1 MNVNFVKEFGKNK
14 YIVVDPNSEVKLKKI
29 DDFSSA
35 STFYVFDP
43 STNRT
48 KKLSN
53 PQFKELFS
61 SNVKELENLLD
72 LIVKRNIENERTK
85 LTEEFEELS
94 TNVFNEE
101 ISKQNFLKFI
111 GTFSSMQAV
120 PDTLNVGNIFEIV
133 NDDITEFYIVLSE
146 NKISRLYTKNEIHNV
161 LSNYYKNV
169 YIDELIDKLKT
180 TMFNQKYEF
189 EKELDRI
196 KTSLNNFITYKEF
209 LALKHQ
215 YEDDVKTFKI
225 TFDKKYAEQVKT
237 LELNVNNKLLNIKD
251 EANKKIS
258 DLEEKLSNYNK
269 DIQNEVELFKTE
281 TIKFYDNKIL
291 ELHNTINNLNNKI
304 FELEN
309 VLEDILNE
317 D

>member
-85 LTEEFEELS
+85 LTKEFEELS
-94 TNVFNEE
+94 TNIFNEE
-101 ISKQNFLKFI
+101 ISKQSFLKFI
-111 GTFSSMQAV
+111 GSFPSMRVV
-120 PDTLNVGNIFEIV
+120 PETLNVGNIFEIV

-146 NKISRLYTKNEIHNV
+146 NKISRLYTKTEIHDI
-161 LSNYYKNV
+161 LSNYYKNT

-196 KTSLNNFITYKEF
+196 KTSLNKYITYEEF

-215 YEDDVKTFKI
+215 YEDDVKTFKM
-225 TFDKKYAEQVKT
+225 TFDKKYVEQVKT
-237 LELNVNNKLLNIKD
+237 LELNANNKLLNIKD
-251 EANKKIS
+251 EANKKLNEL
-258 DLEEKLSNYNK
+258 DEKISNYNK
-269 DIQNEVELFKTE
+269 DVRNEVELFKTE

-291 ELHNTINNLNNKI
+291 ELNNIIDNLTNKI

>member
-14 YIVVDPNSEVKLKKI
+14 YVVVDPNSEVKLKKI

-85 LTEEFEELS
+85 LTEEFEELL
-94 TNVFNEE
+94 TNIFNEE
-101 ISKQNFLKFI
+101 ISKQDFLKFI
-111 GTFSSMQAV
+111 GTFSSMKNV
-120 PDTLNVGNIFEIV
+120 PEELNIGDIFEV
-133 NDDITEFYIVLSE
+133 VSDDITEFYIVLSE
-146 NKISRLYTKNEIHNV
+146 NKISRLYTKTEIHEV
-161 LSNYYKNV
+161 LSNYYKNT
-169 YIDELIDKLKT
+169 YIDELINKVKTLMVDQKL
-180 TMFNQKYEF
+180 EF

-196 KTSLNNFITYKEF
+196 KILLNDFITYKEF
-209 LALKHQ
+209 LALKHK
-215 YEDDVKTFKI
+215 YDDDIKLFKDSI
-225 TFDKKYAEQVKT
+225 DQKYIDQLKNI
-237 LELNVNNKLLNIKD
+237 ELNVNDRLLNIKD
-251 EANKKIS
+251 EANKKLNE
-258 DLEEKLSNYNK
+258 LEERISNYNE
-269 DIQNEVELFKTE
+269 DVQNEVETFKTE

-291 ELHNTINNLNNKI
+291 ELNNTINDLNNKI
-304 FELEN
+304 FELET

>member
-35 STFYVFDP
+35 STFYIFDP

-85 LTEEFEELS
+85 LTEEFDETLK
-94 TNVFNEE
+94 NIFNEE

-111 GTFSSMQAV
+111 GTFSSMTNV
-120 PDTLNVGNIFEIV
+120 PDTLNIGDIFEITN
-133 NDDITEFYIVLSE
+133 NDRTEFYIVLSKD
-146 NKISRLYTKNEIHNV
+146 KISRLYTKYEIDEV
-161 LSNYYKNV
+161 LSNYYKNA

-189 EKELDRI
+189 EKELDII
-196 KTSLNNFITYKEF
+196 KTSLNDFITYEDF
-209 LALKHQ
+209 LALKQ
-215 YEDDVKTFKI
+215 KYDDDISDFKAI
-225 TFDKKYAEQVKT
+225 IDQKYIEQLKS
-237 LELNVNNKLLNIKD
+237 LEQNVNNELLNIKN
-251 EANKKIS
+251 EANKKLNN
-258 DLEEKLSNYNK
+258 LEEQLTQYNI
-269 DIQNEVELFKTE
+269 DVQNEVDVFKTE

-291 ELHNTINNLNNKI
+291 ELNNTINNLNNKI

>member
-161 LSNYYKNV
+161 LSNYYKNT

-196 KTSLNNFITYKEF
+196 KMSLNKYITYEEF

-225 TFDKKYAEQVKT
+225 TFDKKYVEQVKT
-237 LELNVNNKLLNIKD
+237 LELNANNKLLNIKD
-251 EANKKIS
+251 EANKKLNKL
-258 DLEEKLSNYNK
+258 DEKISNYNK

-291 ELHNTINNLNNKI
+291 ELINTINNLNNKI

>member
-111 GTFSSMQAV
+111 GTFSSMRVV

-161 LSNYYKNV
+161 LSNYYKNA

-196 KTSLNNFITYKEF
+196 KMSLNKYITYEEF
-209 LALKHQ
+209 LSLKHQ

-237 LELNVNNKLLNIKD
+237 LELNANNKLLNIKD

-258 DLEEKLSNYNK
+258 DLEEKLSIYN
-269 DIQNEVELFKTE
+269 DEVNDELSLFKTE

-291 ELHNTINNLNNKI
+291 ELCNTINNLNNKI